1 MSRDQKRGTWR
12 TIKRLEKSIPQVR
25 WYRTELVVMSLFVN
39 IFALG
44 LPIFI
49 LQVYDRV
56 LPNLGLTT
64 MQFLV
69 VGLIAVMLLDFFL
82 KTARAA
88 VTTYT
93 GARFE
98 HLARVSAVDHILRT
112 PQDVYENDTPGAYLD
127 KVNAIGVVKDFYSS
141 QLGTLMIDLPFA
153 IFFLGMI
160 WFLGGIMVAVPL
172 VLLVL
177 FGIMAIIVGGNLR
190 RAVDTRSQVD
200 NRRYDFLIEIINGI
214 HTVKAQAFKNLLQRR
229 FDPLQEMSARAVRS
243 VAMQSSIAQ
252 SLGSTFGQL
261 NMACVIG
268 TGAILVIDGS
278 LSAGELAACT
288 LLSGRAMQPLQSAMG
303 LWTNFQSIRVA
314 CENAVSVLE
323 LPAENMKSLPEI
335 QPLKGELE
343 LRNVTFGYDGMDE
356 PLINNL
362 NLRLKAGEMVGIDGD
377 NSSGRSTLLKLMMG
391 LIRPNDGGVMLDGQD
406 LSKHQS
412 QSYRRQMA
420 FLTADSDVYS
430 GTILDNMTYFR
441 GGKYISKAIK
451 IAKQL
456 GLDEEIKRLPEGYGT
471 HVGDGAGG
479 VLPAGF
485 VQRITVI
492 RAMIDDPKIV
502 LFDNAN
508 HGLDSN
514 SDKTL
519 MEYINSLRG
528 RTTIVLVTSRPSWL
542 RMSDRRFMMSH
553 GNLEPVAESEMQ
565 PRLEKPAPALPAPSD
580 TPMADKK
587 EEPKPQTE
595 EKAAD
600 NSEKPSRP
608 TAAPTSKPAQEP
620 RESRAP
626 QAQPARAPQAQ
637 PTRAPQA
644 QPTRAPI
651 ATPRPKQAPVQ
662 QNNPASQQ
670 QSRPQAKQES
680 TPAAASH
687 RPSVASPQ
695 SKPAAQTRPQ
705 QSTPSARPAQAP
717 QPRQQPQPAKQQ
729 AQAQTNQ
736 PAKSAASSPTPPT
749 QHRPATPL
757 RPTAAQ
763 GHTAEQK
770 RPATPSQVNKPAVQS
785 APSRPAPKPQAAAT
799 PKPQAAAAPKPQAA
813 ATAKSQ
819 AAAAPKPQTAAAPKP
834 QAAAAPKPQ
843 AAAAPK
849 PQAAA
854 APKPQAAAAPKP
866 QTAAA
871 PKPQAAATPKPQQAL
886 TNSPQPAP
894 AAKAQAPAPAAS
906 KPRPPVAPQATQ
918 QTPAQPE
925 SKATFTPSPAAR
937 KPAPKPAATLRAA
950 PKAGNTAQP
959 RKRTDIK
966 PQPPKPRRVA
976 TFQPSTGGAE

>member
-1 MSRDQKRGTWR
+1 MSRDKKRGTWR

-25 WYRTELVVMSLFVN
+25 WYRAELVLMSLFVN

-112 PQDVYENDTPGAYLD
+112 PQDIYENDTPGAYLD

-141 QLGTLMIDLPFA
+141 QLGTLLIDLPFA
-153 IFFLGMI
+153 VFFLGMI
-160 WFLGGIMVAVPL
+160 WFLGGVMVAVPL
-172 VLLVL
+172 VLLTL

-190 RAVDTRSQVD
+190 RAVDIRSQVD

-268 TGAILVIDGS
+268 TGAILVIDGG

-314 CENAVSVLE
+314 CDNAVAVLE
-323 LPAENMKSLPEI
+323 LPAEDMSHLPEMPKI
-335 QPLKGELE
+335 KGDLE
-343 LRNVTFGYDGMDE
+343 LRNVTFGYEGMDE

-362 NLRLKAGEMVGIDGD
+362 NLKVNAGEMIGIDGD

-391 LIRPNDGGVMLDGQD
+391 LIRPKDGAVLLDKQD
-406 LSKHQS
+406 LAKHQS
-412 QSYRRQMA
+412 QSYRSQMA

-430 GTILDNMTYFR
+430 GSILDNMTYFR
-441 GGKYISKAIK
+441 GGKYINKAIK
-451 IAKQL
+451 IARQL
-456 GLDEEIKRLPEGYGT
+456 GLDDEIKRLPEGYGT

-485 VQRITVI
+485 IQRITVI
-492 RAMIDDPKIV
+492 RAMIDDPKVV

-528 RTTIVLVTSRPSWL
+528 KTTVILVTSRPSWL
-542 RMSDRRFMMSH
+542 RMSDKRYVMSH
-553 GNLEPVAESEMQ
+553 GDLQPLPESEEQ
-565 PRLEKPAPALPAPSD
+565 PKLAKPNPALPAPSEKPLSENASTQSQSKPETQPQV
-580 TPMADKK
+580 TPQVTPQVMPQATPQATPQARPVPKAEALPK
-587 EEPKPQTE
+587 AKPVAKPVAKPLAKPAVNPAPQAKQPAPAPQAKRPEPVTAKPAAQPQARPAPAPQAKQPAPSTAKSTTQPQARLQARPAQLPQTKRPVPATGKPE
-595 EKAAD
+595 ARPQARPRSAPQANQPTLAPQTKQPAPAPVKPATQPQARPVPAA
-600 NSEKPSRP
+600 KPETRP
-608 TAAPTSKPAQEP
+608 QAGPTSAPQAKQTATAPIKPATQLQARPASAPQTKRPAPAPVKPATQPQARPVSTPTKCVAQPQARPAPAPQTNRPAPAPAKVASAQETAKSVAPTSK
-620 RESRAP
+620 
-626 QAQPARAPQAQ
+626 
-637 PTRAPQA
+637 
-644 QPTRAPI
+644 
-651 ATPRPKQAPVQ
+651 
-662 QNNPASQQ
+662 
-670 QSRPQAKQES
+670 
-680 TPAAASH
+680 
-687 RPSVASPQ
+687 
-695 SKPAAQTRPQ
+695 
-705 QSTPSARPAQAP
+705 
-717 QPRQQPQPAKQQ
+717 
-729 AQAQTNQ
+729 
-736 PAKSAASSPTPPT
+736 
-749 QHRPATPL
+749 
-757 RPTAAQ
+757 
-763 GHTAEQK
+763 
-770 RPATPSQVNKPAVQS
+770 
-785 APSRPAPKPQAAAT
+785 
-799 PKPQAAAAPKPQAA
+799 
-813 ATAKSQ
+813 
-819 AAAAPKPQTAAAPKP
+819 
-834 QAAAAPKPQ
+834 
-843 AAAAPK
+843 
-849 PQAAA
+849 
-854 APKPQAAAAPKP
+854 
-866 QTAAA
+866 
-871 PKPQAAATPKPQQAL
+871 
-886 TNSPQPAP
+886 
-894 AAKAQAPAPAAS
+894 
-906 KPRPPVAPQATQ
+906 
-918 QTPAQPE
+918 
-925 SKATFTPSPAAR
+925 
-937 KPAPKPAATLRAA
+937 KPAPKAAATLRAA
-950 PKAGNTAQP
+950 PKAVSATKTPNGAP
-959 RKRTDIK
+959 IK
-966 PQPPKPRRVA
+966 PQPPKPRRTA
-976 TFQPSTGGAE
+976 TFHPVSGGAE

>member
-127 KVNAIGVVKDFYSS
+127 KVNALGVVKDFYSS

-172 VLLVL
+172 VLLIL

-314 CENAVSVLE
+314 CENAASVLE
-323 LPAENMKSLPEI
+323 LPAENKKSLPEI
-335 QPLKGELE
+335 QTLKGDLE
-343 LRNVTFGYDGMDE
+343 LRDVTFGYEGMDE

-391 LIRPNDGGVMLDGQD
+391 LIRPNDGEVVLDGQD
-406 LSKHQS
+406 IAKHQS

-430 GTILDNMTYFR
+430 GSILDNMTYFR
-441 GGKYISKAIK
+441 GGKYISKAMK

-492 RAMIDDPKIV
+492 RAMIDDPKVV

-508 HGLDSN
+508 HGLDSS

-528 RTTIVLVTSRPSWL
+528 TTTIVLVTSRPSWL

-553 GNLEPVAESEMQ
+553 GNLEPVAESEIQ
-565 PRLEKPAPALPAPSD
+565 PRLEKPAPALPAPSS
-580 TPMADKK
+580 TPLAATQ
-587 EEPKPQTE
+587 EQPKPQAETNS
-595 EKAAD
+595 AN
-600 NSEKPSRP
+600 NSEQPQRPAVAP
-608 TAAPTSKPAQEP
+608 TATPAQAPSETRAP
-620 RESRAP
+620 QALPARAP

-637 PTRAPQA
+637 PA
-644 QPTRAPI
+644 RAPI
-651 ATPRPKQAPVQ
+651 ATPRPKQAPAQ
-662 QNNPASQQ
+662 QNKQATQPDKPVAAAAPKANAPKQASQPAQSARPAPQ
-670 QSRPQAKQES
+670 QLSRPQVKQET
-680 TPAAASH
+680 TPVAAPP
-687 RPSVASPQ
+687 RRRVANPQ
-695 SKPAAQTRPQ
+695 SKPAAQSRPQ
-705 QSTPSARPAQAP
+705 QSTAPARPAQAP
-717 QPRQQPQPAKQQ
+717 QPRQQPQPAKQARPQ
-729 AQAQTNQ
+729 ANQ
-736 PAKSAASSPTPPT
+736 PAKPAAARPAQTP
-749 QHRPATPL
+749 QQRPATPS
-757 RPTAAQ
+757 RPAATQ
-763 GHTAEQK
+763 GRPAEQK
-770 RPATPSQVNKPAVQS
+770 RPATPPQVNKPAAQS
-785 APSRPAPKPQAAAT
+785 PPARPASKPQTAQTPKPQTAQTPKPQPASTNKPQTASAAKPQAAA
-799 PKPQAAAAPKPQAA
+799 P
-813 ATAKSQ
+813 
-819 AAAAPKPQTAAAPKP
+819 
-834 QAAAAPKPQ
+834 
-843 AAAAPK
+843 
-849 PQAAA
+849 
-854 APKPQAAAAPKP
+854 
-866 QTAAA
+866 
-871 PKPQAAATPKPQQAL
+871 
-886 TNSPQPAP
+886 
-894 AAKAQAPAPAAS
+894 AS
-906 KPRPPVAPQATQ
+906 KPHPSAAPRTAQRTPVPPTKPTSGPASEAQNSAARQ
-918 QTPAQPE
+918 PAQPA
-925 SKATFTPSPAAR
+925 SKATFTPAPATR
-937 KPAPKPAATLRAA
+937 KPAPKPAATLRPAT
-950 PKAGNTAQP
+950 KAGSTAQP

-966 PQPPKPRRVA
+966 PQPPKARRVA

>member
-12 TIKRLEKSIPQVR
+12 TIRRLEKSIPQIR
-25 WYRTELVVMSLFVN
+25 WYRGELVLMSLFIN

-44 LPIFI
+44 LPVFI

-69 VGLIAVMLLDFFL
+69 IGLIAVMLLDFFL

-153 IFFLGMI
+153 VFFLGMI

-172 VLLVL
+172 VLLTL

-190 RAVDTRSQVD
+190 RAVDNRSQVD

-268 TGAILVIDGS
+268 TGAILVIDGA

-314 CENAVSVLE
+314 CENAASVLE
-323 LPAENMKSLPEI
+323 LPAEDMSHLPDM
-335 QPLKGELE
+335 PAVKGDLE
-343 LRNVTFGYDGMDE
+343 LRNVTFGYEGME
-356 PLINNL
+356 SPLIKNL
-362 NLRLKAGEMVGIDGD
+362 TLHAAAGEMIGIDGD

-391 LIRPNDGGVMLDGQD
+391 LIRPGSGTVSLDGHD
-406 LSKHQS
+406 LAEYKS

-420 FLTADSDVYS
+420 FLTADSNVYS

-441 GGKYISKAIK
+441 GGKYIGKAMK
-451 IAKQL
+451 IARQL

-492 RAMIDDPKIV
+492 RAMIDDPKVV

-528 RTTIVLVTSRPSWL
+528 KTTVILVTSRPSWL
-542 RMSDRRFMMSH
+542 RMADRRFMMSS
-553 GNLEPVAESEMQ
+553 GDLRPYAESEEQ
-565 PRLEKPAPALPAPSD
+565 PRLDKPNPALPAPSA
-580 TPMADKK
+580 TRAPTAT
-587 EEPKPQTE
+587 PKP
-595 EKAAD
+595 K
-600 NSEKPSRP
+600 
-608 TAAPTSKPAQEP
+608 AAPTATPQAKPAPAVQQRP
-620 RESRAP
+620 ASAP
-626 QAQPARAPQAQ
+626 QARPAPAPQA
-637 PTRAPQA
+637 
-644 QPTRAPI
+644 
-651 ATPRPKQAPVQ
+651 KPV
-662 QNNPASQQ
+662 
-670 QSRPQAKQES
+670 
-680 TPAAASH
+680 
-687 RPSVASPQ
+687 
-695 SKPAAQTRPQ
+695 PAAQQRP
-705 QSTPSARPAQAP
+705 ARPAQAP
-717 QPRQQPQPAKQQ
+717 QAKPAPAQQRPARPAPAPQARPAPAPQAKPATTPKAKPAPAAQQPPARPAPAPQAKPAPASALQAKPAPPQQRPARTAPAPQAKPASVPAPQAKPAPPQPRP
-729 AQAQTNQ
+729 T
-736 PAKSAASSPTPPT
+736 PAPQSKSAAVR
-749 QHRPATPL
+749 QA
-757 RPTAAQ
+757 
-763 GHTAEQK
+763 K
-770 RPATPSQVNKPAVQS
+770 
-785 APSRPAPKPQAAAT
+785 PAPKPQA
-799 PKPQAAAAPKPQAA
+799 K
-813 ATAKSQ
+813 
-819 AAAAPKPQTAAAPKP
+819 
-834 QAAAAPKPQ
+834 
-843 AAAAPK
+843 
-849 PQAAA
+849 
-854 APKPQAAAAPKP
+854 
-866 QTAAA
+866 
-871 PKPQAAATPKPQQAL
+871 
-886 TNSPQPAP
+886 
-894 AAKAQAPAPAAS
+894 QAPAQRAPA
-906 KPRPPVAPQATQ
+906 
-918 QTPAQPE
+918 
-925 SKATFTPSPAAR
+925 KAAVPSAAK
-937 KPAPKPAATLRAA
+937 KPAPKAAATLRAA
-950 PKAGNTAQP
+950 PKAGNAAQA
-959 RKRTDIK
+959 RKGAPIK
-966 PQPPKPRRVA
+966 PQAPKARRTA

>member
-1 MSRDQKRGTWR
+1 MGENLMGRDKKRGTWR
-12 TIKRLEKSIPQVR
+12 TIRRLEKSIPQVR
-25 WYRTELVVMSLFVN
+25 WYRAELVMMSLFVN

-44 LPIFI
+44 LPVFI

-69 VGLIAVMLLDFFL
+69 IGLIVVMLLDFFL

-153 IFFLGMI
+153 VFFLGMI
-160 WFLGGIMVAVPL
+160 WFLGGVMVAVPL

-190 RAVDTRSQVD
+190 RAVDNRSQVD

-268 TGAILVIDGS
+268 TGAILVIDGA

-314 CENAVSVLE
+314 CENAASVLE
-323 LPAENMKSLPEI
+323 LPAEDMSHLPEM
-335 QPLKGELE
+335 PKVRGDLE
-343 LRNVTFGYDGMDE
+343 LRDVTFGYEGMEE
-356 PLINNL
+356 PLIRHL
-362 NLRLKAGEMVGIDGD
+362 NLKVKAGEMIGVDGD

-391 LIRPNDGGVMLDGQD
+391 LIRPNQGAVLLDD
-406 LSKHQS
+406 LDLKQHKS

-441 GGKYISKAIK
+441 GGKYIGKAMK
-451 IAKQL
+451 IARQL

-492 RAMIDDPKIV
+492 RAMIDDPKVV

-508 HGLDSN
+508 HGLDSS

-519 MEYINSLRG
+519 MDYINSLRG
-528 RTTIVLVTSRPSWL
+528 KTTVILVTSRPSWL
-542 RMSDRRFMMSH
+542 RMSDRRFVMSH
-553 GNLEPVAESEMQ
+553 GNLEPLPESEVQ
-565 PRLEKPAPALPAPSD
+565 PRLEKPKPALPAPTD
-580 TPMADKK
+580 APMPEKTAPQPAAKPAP
-587 EEPKPQTE
+587 EVPEP
-595 EKAAD
+595 AAQPPAA
-600 NSEKPSRP
+600 KQAPA
-608 TAAPTSKPAQEP
+608 AAPAKAPSTVPQAKPAAKP
-620 RESRAP
+620 IAKPAPAP
-626 QAQPARAPQAQ
+626 QAKPVAKPAPAPQAK
-637 PTRAPQA
+637 PVEKSAPAPLARPVVKPAPAPQA
-644 QPTRAPI
+644 IAKPAP
-651 ATPRPKQAPVQ
+651 A
-662 QNNPASQQ
+662 
-670 QSRPQAKQES
+670 PQAKPVAKP
-680 TPAAASH
+680 TPA
-687 RPSVASPQ
+687 PQ
-695 SKPAAQTRPQ
+695 AKPTSAPQAKPAPAPQ
-705 QSTPSARPAQAP
+705 AKPATRPAQAP
-717 QPRQQPQPAKQQ
+717 QAKPAPAPQAKPAIRPTPAPQARTAPQAKPVTKPTPAPQVKQAPAPQAEPATRPAPAPQQKPMAKPATTPAPQARSAPVAKPASAPQPKPAPTPQAKPAPQTRPAAATTNKPAPRPAPAPQTARPASAPQPAG
-729 AQAQTNQ
+729 T
-736 PAKSAASSPTPPT
+736 
-749 QHRPATPL
+749 ATF
-757 RPTAAQ
+757 
-763 GHTAEQK
+763 
-770 RPATPSQVNKPAVQS
+770 S
-785 APSRPAPKPQAAAT
+785 
-799 PKPQAAAAPKPQAA
+799 
-813 ATAKSQ
+813 
-819 AAAAPKPQTAAAPKP
+819 
-834 QAAAAPKPQ
+834 
-843 AAAAPK
+843 
-849 PQAAA
+849 
-854 APKPQAAAAPKP
+854 
-866 QTAAA
+866 
-871 PKPQAAATPKPQQAL
+871 
-886 TNSPQPAP
+886 PAP
-894 AAKAQAPAPAAS
+894 AAK
-906 KPRPPVAPQATQ
+906 
-918 QTPAQPE
+918 
-925 SKATFTPSPAAR
+925 
-937 KPAPKPAATLRAA
+937 KPAPKAAATLRAA
-950 PKAGNTAQP
+950 PKASATQP
-959 RKRTDIK
+959 RKGPPVK
-966 PQPPKPRRVA
+966 PQPPKARRTA
-976 TFQPSTGGAE
+976 TFQPSAGGAE

>member
-12 TIKRLEKSIPQVR
+12 TIRRLEKSIPQIR
-25 WYRTELVVMSLFVN
+25 WYRGELVLMSLFVN

-44 LPIFI
+44 LPVFI

-127 KVNAIGVVKDFYSS
+127 KVNAIGVVKEFYSS

-153 IFFLGMI
+153 VFFLGMI

-172 VLLVL
+172 VLLTL
-177 FGIMAIIVGGNLR
+177 FGIMAILVGGNLR
-190 RAVDTRSQVD
+190 RAVDMRSQVD

-229 FDPLQEMSARAVRS
+229 FDPMQEMSARAVRS

-268 TGAILVIDGS
+268 TGAILVIDGA

-314 CENAVSVLE
+314 CDNAASVLE
-323 LPAENMKSLPEI
+323 LPAEDMSHLPEMP
-335 QPLKGELE
+335 PLKGNLE
-343 LRNVTFGYDGMDE
+343 FRNVTFGYDGMDE
-356 PLINNL
+356 PLIRNL
-362 NLRLKAGEMVGIDGD
+362 SLSVKPGEMIGIDGD

-391 LIRPNDGGVMLDGQD
+391 LIRPNDGAVLLDD
-406 LSKHQS
+406 HNLTDHQS
-412 QSYRRQMA
+412 QSYRLQMA

-441 GGKYISKAIK
+441 GGKYIGKAMK

-485 VQRITVI
+485 IQRITVI

-528 RTTIVLVTSRPSWL
+528 KTTVILVTSRPSWL
-542 RMSDRRFMMSH
+542 RMSDRRYVMSS
-553 GNLEPVAESEMQ
+553 GDLQPLPESEQQ
-565 PRLEKPAPALPAPSD
+565 PRLEKPAPALPAPTTAPIS
-580 TPMADKK
+580 
-587 EEPKPQTE
+587 EQQTAE
-595 EKAAD
+595 
-600 NSEKPSRP
+600 
-608 TAAPTSKPAQEP
+608 TAAPAPQTKPTAQP
-620 RESRAP
+620 QARPAPAPAPAP
-626 QAQPARAPQAQ
+626 QAKPTVQPQARPAPAPQAKPTAQ
-637 PTRAPQA
+637 PKARPTTTPQA
-644 QPTRAPI
+644 
-651 ATPRPKQAPVQ
+651 
-662 QNNPASQQ
+662 
-670 QSRPQAKQES
+670 
-680 TPAAASH
+680 
-687 RPSVASPQ
+687 
-695 SKPAAQTRPQ
+695 KPAAQPQ
-705 QSTPSARPAQAP
+705 AKPTAQPQARPAPAP
-717 QPRQQPQPAKQQ
+717 QAKPTAQPQARPAPAPQAKPNAQPQARPASAPQAKPAAQPQARPAPAPQAKPTAQPQARPAPAPQAKPTTQPQARPAPAPQAKPTAQPQARPAPAPQAKPTAQPQARPKPAPQTTPAAQPQARPTPTPAKQ
-729 AQAQTNQ
+729 
-736 PAKSAASSPTPPT
+736 
-749 QHRPATPL
+749 
-757 RPTAAQ
+757 
-763 GHTAEQK
+763 
-770 RPATPSQVNKPAVQS
+770 
-785 APSRPAPKPQAAAT
+785 APRPAPQAR
-799 PKPQAAAAPKPQAA
+799 PKSA
-813 ATAKSQ
+813 
-819 AAAAPKPQTAAAPKP
+819 
-834 QAAAAPKPQ
+834 
-843 AAAAPK
+843 
-849 PQAAA
+849 
-854 APKPQAAAAPKP
+854 
-866 QTAAA
+866 
-871 PKPQAAATPKPQQAL
+871 
-886 TNSPQPAP
+886 PQPAP
-894 AAKAQAPAPAAS
+894 PTRGNPPNNAQQ
-906 KPRPPVAPQATQ
+906 QANR
-918 QTPAQPE
+918 
-925 SKATFTPSPAAR
+925 ATFTPAPAVK

-950 PKAGNTAQP
+950 TTPGSSTQPRRRASTKPEPPKA
-959 RKRTDIK
+959 RRT
-966 PQPPKPRRVA
+966 A
-976 TFQPSTGGAE
+976 TFQPTTGGAE